1 MPERGID
8 EQELDRFLDDLV
20 GGNAGNGSSALDPD
34 VVETVHVAR
43 ALAATPL
50 PESSHQRSAFAL
62 HAEIARLAGTSAKE
76 ATMTDTDFSSGNAMT
91 IVPNGAIGGASSR
104 GLTLTASATGG
115 AERPLHAWLPRRDA
129 SRVGWLPTHLATAVL
144 VLVVLIG
151 SVLAFGPLRYR
162 PVDSTTLPAAF
173 LQAGTPEGS
182 THTRF
187 EVTFPAPL
195 LPAGRV
201 YAWSTLY
208 TFKPGGSA
216 AYPGFE
222 ITSPVAALVWVQSGT
237 MAITGQPV
245 AVHRASAGAPDA
257 SSAPGELLLG
267 AGDAVGLE
275 LGPGHSYQLR
285 NVGPEPLLF
294 AEFWLVGG
302 PRPQY
307 TYPPGYVHLDYHNH
321 PDAAT
326 LTSPAT
332 VTMRLTQAV
341 LAPDE
346 TLAPPEN
353 SWQLALTERSSGLLR
368 EQNPNGAMTNTTQAP
383 VTVLSMTAAFQ
394 ETAATPPVASQT
406 G

>member
-1 MPERGID
+1 VSSTERID
-8 EQELDRFLDDLV
+8 REVEAAINRLTHDQPRHRQPRKEQTM
-20 GGNAGNGSSALDPD
+20 NQA
-34 VVETVHVAR
+34 
-43 ALAATPL
+43 ALATPTVGQL
-50 PESSHQRSAFAL
+50 RPIFPAAPGRAQRRSPAL
-62 HAEIARLAGTSAKE
+62 T
-76 ATMTDTDFSSGNAMT
+76 
-91 IVPNGAIGGASSR
+91 
-104 GLTLTASATGG
+104 
-115 AERPLHAWLPRRDA
+115 W
-129 SRVGWLPTHLATAVL
+129 LATAAL
-144 VLVVLIG
+144 LAITLG
-151 SVLAFGPLRYR
+151 LSYAAFGSLRLRPL
-162 PVDSTTLPAAF
+162 DSTTLPAAF
-173 LQAGTPEGS
+173 LQEGTPEGGS
-182 THTRF
+182 DTQF

-208 TFKPGGSA
+208 TFKPGVSA
-216 AYPGFE
+216 SYPGFE
-222 ITSPVAALVWVQSGT
+222 IESRVAALVWVQSGT
-237 MAITGQPV
+237 MAIDGEPI
-245 AVHRASAGAPDA
+245 AVHRTSAEAPAASP
-257 SSAPGELLLG
+257 APGELLLG

-332 VTMRLTQAV
+332 VTMQLTQAV

-353 SWQLALTERSSGLLR
+353 SWQLALTERPSGLLR
-368 EQNPNGAMTNTTQAP
+368 EQDPNGAMKNTTQAP
-383 VTVLSMTAAFQ
+383 VSVVAMTAEFQ
-394 ETAATPPVASQT
+394 ESVAASTVATPT